1 MPALRISAESQC
13 AQINSSLVKVIVN
26 YLNISE
32 FKKLLA
38 QPLNLF
44 MNRLIQKHF
53 MGFFFV
59 DSSLI
64 KLLII

>member
-1 MPALRISAESQC
+1 MPALCISAESQC

-53 MGFFFV
+53 MFFFFF
-59 DSSLI
+59 L
-64 KLLII
+64 